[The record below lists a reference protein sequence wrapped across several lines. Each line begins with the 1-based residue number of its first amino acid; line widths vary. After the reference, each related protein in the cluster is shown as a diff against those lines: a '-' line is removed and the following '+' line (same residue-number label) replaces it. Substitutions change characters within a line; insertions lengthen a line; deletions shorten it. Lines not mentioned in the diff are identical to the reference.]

1 VRFKFLN
8 TVALL
13 TVALLAACL
22 VLITSFVQPGRSQSP
37 PAAGASLAANQSIP
51 FGCAVQPEP
60 HHGPAQSLPRPAQ
73 VPLSRFREVS
83 ATSTATKTNSYS
95 PKEVVALADSTNY
108 GQRFIN
114 DFSGKLADHAP
125 IIVLHETVGTA
136 SSAVNFFQTPHPYD
150 DDQVSYHTLIGLDG
164 TVYYLVP
171 PDKRAFG
178 AGDSI
183 FVGAAGEETVKTNP
197 DFPPSVNNFAY
208 HISLETPADGD
219 NNNSNHSGYTN
230 AQYQSLAWLVA
241 KTSVPED
248 RITYH
253 KIVDR
258 SGSRQDPRS
267 FNAQSF
273 LRLLNNY
280 PKTSEIAIGCSMS
293 LAAPGAAPASEP
305 TLSPVD
311 RLLRRLPP
319 PRSRQ

>member
-1 VRFKFLN
+1 MRVMRFKILN
-8 TVALL
+8 

-22 VLITSFVQPGRSQSP
+22 VILVSFAQPGRSQSA
-37 PAAGASLAANQSIP
+37 PASDASLAAQSIP
-51 FGCAVQPEP
+51 FGCAIQPEP
-60 HHGPAQSLPRPAQ
+60 HHGLAQSLPRPAQ
-73 VPLSRFREVS
+73 VPISRFRQVS
-83 ATSTATKTNSYS
+83 ATSTAPKTSTYS

-114 DFSGKLADHAP
+114 DISGKLADHAP

-178 AGDSI
+178 AGNSV
-183 FVGAAGEETVKTNP
+183 FVGAAGEESVKTNP
-197 DFPPSVNNFAY
+197 DFPSSVNNFAY

-273 LRLLNNY
+273 LRLLNGY

-293 LAAPGAAPASEP
+293 LSVPDSTPASEP

-319 PRSRQ
+319 PRSR

>member
-13 TVALLAACL
+13 AVALLAACL

-37 PAAGASLAANQSIP
+37 PAADASLAANQSIP
-51 FGCAVQPEP
+51 LGCAVQPEP

-73 VPLSRFREVS
+73 VPLSRFRQVS

-219 NNNSNHSGYTN
+219 NNNSSHSGYTN

-273 LRLLNNY
+273 LRLLNSY
-280 PKTSEIAIGCSMS
+280 PQTSEITIGCSMS
-293 LAAPGAAPASEP
+293 LSAPASEP

>member
-1 VRFKFLN
+1 M
-8 TVALL
+8 
-13 TVALLAACL
+13 
-22 VLITSFVQPGRSQSP
+22 
-37 PAAGASLAANQSIP
+37 
-51 FGCAVQPEP
+51 
-60 HHGPAQSLPRPAQ
+60 
-73 VPLSRFREVS
+73 
-83 ATSTATKTNSYS
+83 
-95 PKEVVALADSTNY
+95 
-108 GQRFIN
+108 
-114 DFSGKLADHAP
+114 
-125 IIVLHETVGTA
+125 
-136 SSAVNFFQTPHPYD
+136 
-150 DDQVSYHTLIGLDG
+150 
-164 TVYYLVP
+164 P

-178 AGDSI
+178 AGNSV
-183 FVGAAGEETVKTNP
+183 FVGAAGEESVKTNP
-197 DFPPSVNNFAY
+197 DFPSSVNNFAY

-273 LRLLNNY
+273 LRLLNGY

-293 LAAPGAAPASEP
+293 LSVPDSTPASEP